1 MRLTSFIPARS
12 ISRQSKQLIGNRK
25 VIDALKAGDDPR
37 VIEQG
42 LMNDIATFMN
52 RRRPFLLY

>member
-1 MRLTSFIPARS
+1 
-12 ISRQSKQLIGNRK
+12 
-25 VIDALKAGDDPR
+25 VIDALMAGDDPR

-42 LMNDIATFMN
+42 LMIDIASFMN

>member
-1 MRLTSFIPARS
+1 
-12 ISRQSKQLIGNRK
+12 

-42 LMNDIATFMN
+42 LMNDIAAFMN